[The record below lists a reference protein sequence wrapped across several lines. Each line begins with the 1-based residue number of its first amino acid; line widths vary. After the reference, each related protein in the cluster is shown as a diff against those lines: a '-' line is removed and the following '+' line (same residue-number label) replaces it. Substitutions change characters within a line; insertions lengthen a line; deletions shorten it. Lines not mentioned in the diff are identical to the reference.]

1 MNTHKNIQMPEGATA
16 LESDALN
23 IQPKSAAALLKEYLT
38 SAGEGDSHKT
48 ASFFAEGG
56 FIDAPYVVSLGLP
69 SKIEGP
75 AAIQATMEN
84 LFQNAPDF
92 HFTSMKVILE
102 TPGTVVAQYESEA
115 SFTNGRA
122 YKQLYLGVV
131 TAEDGKIT
139 SHTEYLNTIPFVEAF
154 FPNGLKDLITT
165 K

>member
-1 MNTHKNIQMPEGATA
+1 MNSQENIQMPEGA
-16 LESDALN
+16 EVQDAGVSS
-23 IQPKSAAALLKEYLT
+23 QQSKTAAALLKEYLK
-38 SAGEGDSHKT
+38 SVGEGDAYKT

-56 FIDAPYVVSLGLP
+56 FIDAPYVVSLGMP

-75 AAIQATMEN
+75 TAIQATMEN

-102 TPGTVVAQYESEA
+102 SPDTVVAEYESEA
-115 SFTNGRA
+115 NLANGRT
-122 YKQLYLGVV
+122 YKQLYIGVV
-131 TAEDGKIT
+131 KTENGKII